1 MQKQDREKIKKYFK
15 EYIFGF
21 IFNDIQSGIKGKA
34 NFLTALGLLCYTE
47 FMGGLMNGGF
57 AQGRATSN
65 FNTFFD
71 FLGSKYKN
79 FRSSHNVYKIYRC
92 GMAHEYFIKGNFT
105 IYMRGGSP
113 GVAIGPDG
121 RYLFFVENYFKD
133 FKKACHKFYRQIL
146 KEINPAI
153 LNIIQSNQLSGS
165 RTSSNAQVLTGGN

>member
-57 AQGRATSN
+57 AQGGATSN

-121 RYLFFVENYFKD
+121 RYLFFVENYITTTTKN
-133 FKKACHKFYRQIL
+133 HPNVMYSTNHQS
-146 KEINPAI
+146 IN
-153 LNIIQSNQLSGS
+153 SGN
-165 RTSSNAQVLTGGN
+165 SSSPISPLG